1 MRLTQF
7 EPAFSIMPYIDYY
20 KVLGLDKNAS
30 LEDIKKAYRKLAR
43 KYHPDLN
50 PNNEEAKKTFQQINE
65 ANEVLSDPE
74 MRRKYDQ
81 YSAQYG
87 EHWRQGEEYEK
98 ARQAQGGRRQSR
110 ANEDWGEYTFS
121 GGQSEG
127 DFSDFFESLFGR
139 RSSSGGRSMKF
150 KGEDYQA
157 ELHLRLTDAAKTHQ
171 QVLTING
178 KKVRITIPAG
188 VEDGQ
193 VIKLKGHGGE
203 GMNGGPNGDLYITF
217 AIAPDPR
224 FRRMGNDLHTTT
236 AIDLYTAVLGGEAL
250 VDTLDGQVKLKIKPE
265 TQSGTKTR
273 LKGKGFPLYKKENEH
288 GDLYVTIEV
297 KLPANLTEKEKELFR
312 QLAEIAKNK

>member
-1 MRLTQF
+1 M
-7 EPAFSIMPYIDYY
+7 AYIDYY

-30 LEDIKKAYRKLAR
+30 TDDIKKAYRKLAR
-43 KYHPDLN
+43 KHHPDLN

-98 ARQAQGGRRQSR
+98 ARQAQGQRQT
-110 ANEDWGEYTFS
+110 AGGEDWGEYTFS

-139 RSSSGGRSMKF
+139 RSSSGGGRSSMKF
-150 KGEDYQA
+150 KGEDYQTQ
-157 ELHLRLTDAAKTHQ
+157 LHLTLAEAAKTHQ
-171 QVLTING
+171 QVLTVNG
-178 KKVRITIPAG
+178 KKIRITIPAG

-193 VIKLKGHGGE
+193 VIKLKGHGGQ
-203 GMNGGPNGDLYITF
+203 GVNGGPNGDLYITF
-217 AIAPDPR
+217 VIEQDPR
-224 FRRMGNDLHTTT
+224 FRRQGDDLHTTAT
-236 AIDLYTAVLGGEAL
+236 IDLYTAMLGGETL
-250 VDTLDGQVKLKIKPE
+250 VDTLDGKVKLKINPE

-273 LKGKGFPLYKKENEH
+273 LKGKGYPVYKQEGQH

-297 KLPANLTEKEKELFR
+297 KLPTNLTEKEKELFR
-312 QLAEIAKNK
+312 QLAEAGKNK